1 MNWAG
6 RVCDPYGL
14 GRGHPGDTSL
24 WLIDR
29 WKMSFFFFP
38 VEISVNITSR
48 QEQRPSYQPWE
59 PLKGSHHPLETA
71 GATIEHPTPSLL
83 SESQSSQP

>member
-38 VEISVNITSR
+38 VEISVNITYHF
-48 QEQRPSYQPWE
+48 Q
-59 PLKGSHHPLETA
+59 A
-71 GATIEHPTPSLL
+71 GAETLLPALGTSEGLPPSPGN
-83 SESQSSQP
+83 SQSNY